1 MGTTSTK
8 FRQLESDKIIET
20 VKALHDRIEERFPRS
35 GLGKVVGE
43 LQQVAEETVGRTRW
57 IQKPH
62 LPLRCAAALLSL
74 GIIVLLAF
82 LVAHVRQ
89 FNFEDFTNSVQ
100 ALDSSIGS
108 VVFVGAAILFFLSW
122 EHRIKRDRALK
133 AIHELRALAHIV
145 DMHQLTKDPESLFGS
160 GQHTT
165 RFRKRAMTPFEL
177 NRYLDYCSDALA
189 LISKIAALYVQGF
202 QDPVLLDA
210 VDDVED
216 LTAGFSRKIW
226 QKITILENLRRA
238 LHGGPAAE
246 SAEPSRKADSDLA

>member
-1 MGTTSTK
+1 MKSPTAA
-8 FRQLESDKIIET
+8 FRQLEADKIIET
-20 VKALHDRIEERFPRS
+20 VKALHGRIEERFPGS
-35 GLGKVVGE
+35 GLGKVIAE
-43 LQQVAEETVGRTRW
+43 LLQVAEETVGRTAW

-62 LPLRCAAALLSL
+62 LLLRCVAAVLSV
-74 GIIVLLAF
+74 GIIVLVAF

-89 FNFEDFTNSVQ
+89 FNFDDFTNSVQ
-100 ALDSSIGS
+100 ALDSSISS
-108 VVFVGAAILFFLSW
+108 VVFVGAAILFFLNW

-145 DMHQLTKDPESLFGS
+145 DMHQLTKDPESYA
-160 GQHTT
+160 GQHANP
-165 RFRKRAMTPFEL
+165 RQKRAMTPFQL

-238 LHGGPAAE
+238 LHGGAASQGPE
-246 SAEPSRKADSDLA
+246 GTPKAETDLV